1 MSYVIQFFIE
11 FTIQT
16 LTLAINKTFSSFFVE
31 TLTLVINLILQIV
44 LHLVSTTTTKKKN
57 KKTKKKKKISY

>member
-11 FTIQT
+11 FPIQT

-31 TLTLVINLILQIV
+31 MLTLVINLILQIV
-44 LHLVSTTTTKKKN
+44 LRLVSA
-57 KKTKKKKKISY
+57 KKKKDKLLVYF